1 MLEEGRI
8 VQNQVTYKSIESS
21 LVDVLGKG
29 KSKKPSETESS
40 MQTVDV
46 QKPAEPQ
53 TRLPMIQDTKD
64 SGRQT
69 GDIECYKIYIQ
80 SIGLLIISVCF
91 SISAITSALEAMPS
105 TYSSAEADYPG
116 YLANKMK
123 PRCYA
128 KVLDRKR
135 RRSYFHRLSW
145 GLYWFC
151 LQCRVIWITRH

>member
-8 VQNQVTYKSIESS
+8 AQNQVTYKLIESS

-29 KSKKPSETESS
+29 KSKKSETESS
-40 MQTVDV
+40 IQTVDV
-46 QKPAEPQ
+46 QTPAEPQ
-53 TRLPMIQDTKD
+53 SGLPMIQGTKD

-80 SIGLLIISVCF
+80 SIGLMIISVCF

-105 TYSSAEADYPG
+105 TYSSAEADCHG

-123 PRCYA
+123 L
-128 KVLDRKR
+128 KM
-135 RRSYFHRLSW
+135 SS
-145 GLYWFC
+145 
-151 LQCRVIWITRH
+151 